1 MNHARS
7 GFAAPPLGGAAG
19 GPAEPDPRRPL
30 GKTPAPSDQ
39 PAVRVERDGALGW
52 IVLDRPG
59 QINAIND
66 DIRRGVP
73 AALAELET
81 DAAIRVIVIRGEGP
95 RGFCAGAD
103 IKERRQAETSLQ
115 VRRRMEGARWIES
128 LDRMEKPV
136 IAAIHGFCM
145 GGGLELALACDI
157 RFASPDAVLSLPE
170 TGLGLIPGG
179 GGTQRLPRV
188 VGPGRALDMLLTG
201 SRLNAAEALAIGL
214 VTRVASSA
222 DKLIDEVREL
232 AAQIAA
238 RPPMA
243 TAYVKQA
250 ASAAQ
255 QLDLKSGLD
264 RELDLFAQLAPMHDV
279 KEAALAFRE
288 KRAPRFSGT

>member
-1 MNHARS
+1 MTMVS
-7 GFAAPPLGGAAG
+7 KEAAMAGDAAV
-19 GPAEPDPRRPL
+19 E
-30 GKTPAPSDQ
+30 S
-39 PAVRVERDGALGW
+39 AVRVQREAGVGW
-52 IVLDRPG
+52 IVLNRPG

-73 AALAELET
+73 AALAELEA
-81 DAAIRVIVIRGEGP
+81 DPAIRVIVIRGEGP

-103 IKERRQAETSLQ
+103 IKEQRQAENSLQ
-115 VRRRMEGARWIES
+115 VRRRMEKARWIEA
-128 LDRMEKPV
+128 LDRVEKPV

-157 RFASPDAVLSLPE
+157 RFAAPDAVLALPE

-188 VGPGRALDMLLTG
+188 VGPGRALDILLTG
-201 SRLNAAEALAIGL
+201 ARMSAQEASAIGL
-214 VTRVASSA
+214 VTRVASSKEA
-222 DKLIDEVREL
+222 LLAEVTAL
-232 AAQIAA
+232 AHSIAA
-238 RPPMA
+238 KPPMA

-250 ASAAQ
+250 ARAAQ

-264 RELDLFAQLAPMHDV
+264 LELDLFAMLAPMQDV

-288 KRAPRFSGT
+288 KRAPQFTGH